1 MKFYIWDKI
10 VPHGFKILQLFVA
23 EDKGKDKK
31 KYRKREVD
39 NDAITSD
46 MLVEI
51 LEESIRT
58 IWRFIRGDED
68 ASNLTIKCLKEQHV
82 ELQDP
87 ADSQLLVEI
96 LTDLQKVILA
106 SNDTYFLTLKMF

>member
-1 MKFYIWDKI
+1 MA
-10 VPHGFKILQLFVA
+10 A
-23 EDKGKDKK
+23 EDNAKDKK
-31 KYRKREVD
+31 KFKKREAD
-39 NDAITSD
+39 NNDDAITSD

-58 IWRFIRGDED
+58 IWRFIRADKE
-68 ASNLTIKCLKEQHV
+68 ASNLTVKGLRGEHQV

-96 LTDLQKVILA
+96 RTDLQKV
-106 SNDTYFLTLKMF
+106 S

>member
-1 MKFYIWDKI
+1 
-10 VPHGFKILQLFVA
+10 
-23 EDKGKDKK
+23 
-31 KYRKREVD
+31 
-39 NDAITSD
+39 

-58 IWRFIRGDED
+58 IWRFIRADKD
-68 ASNLTIKCLKEQHV
+68 ASCLTLKGARETTQV

-96 LTDLQKVILA
+96 RTDLQKVNNA
-106 SNDTYFLTLKMF
+106 SKVRHF

>member
-1 MKFYIWDKI
+1 MI
-10 VPHGFKILQLFVA
+10 A
-23 EDKGKDKK
+23 EDKAKDKK
-31 KYRKREVD
+31 KFRKSGDD

-58 IWRFIRGDED
+58 IWRFIRADKD
-68 ASNLTIKCLKEQHV
+68 ASSLTIKGLREHHV

-87 ADSQLLVEI
+87 ADSQLLI
-96 LTDLQKVILA
+96 DIRMDLQKVIKA
-106 SNDTYFLTLKMF
+106 SRDTLLLKFNHHTKI